1 MSDSPPFVLPASPRP
16 VPPPLPKRRFVG
28 FLLFTS
34 CLFNFLLLVAL
45 GIAVL
50 VLSLTSNSTTALRE
64 QHVSGNVSEKNKIA
78 IIHIDGVILEGLLSF
93 VEKQIDQAAGDD
105 GVKAVV
111 VRITSPGGSITASDR
126 VYRRLK
132 ELRDG
137 NPEKSTKPKPLV
149 VSMGAVAAS
158 GGYYVAMPA
167 KTIFAEPTTLTGS
180 IGVYIALPNVHELTD
195 KYGFKME
202 VMKRGAVKYAG
213 SPFTSLKP
221 EEREMWQE
229 LVDHSFVQFKEVVE
243 DARPQLKGKLEE
255 KVIDEKRTVFDNDGK
270 NPAPIQYVRR
280 LADGGVFTAGQAQ
293 KFHLI
298 DKLGYQEDAINEA
311 KDLASLGSD
320 YHVFQYEKPF
330 SLIESLL
337 GAKTNSSKE
346 GELSRLAEGLT
357 PRLWYLAPGFDV
369 TGIVSASQR

>member
-1 MSDSPPFVLPASPRP
+1 MSDSPPFALPASPRP
-16 VPPPLPKRRFVG
+16 APPPPSRRPLRG

-34 CLFNFLLLVAL
+34 CLFNFLFLIGL
-45 GIAVL
+45 GIVL
-50 VLSLTSNSTTALRE
+50 LFLIFGSSSTTPLRE
-64 QHVSGNVSEKNKIA
+64 QHIAGTASARNKIA
-78 IIHIDGVILEGLLSF
+78 IIHIDGIILEGLLTYI
-93 VEKQIDQAAGDD
+93 EKQIDQAAADD
-105 GVKAVV
+105 EVKAVV

-137 NPEKSTKPKPLV
+137 NVEKSTNPKPLV

-167 KTIFAEPTTLTGS
+167 KSIFAEPTTLTGS

-213 SPFTSLKP
+213 SPFATLKP

-229 LVDHSFVQFKEVVE
+229 LVDHSFAQFKEVVE

-255 KVIDEKRTVFDNDGK
+255 KVIDEKRTVLDNDGK
-270 NPAPIQYVRR
+270 NPTAIQYVRR
-280 LADGGVFTAGQAQ
+280 LADGGVFTADQAQ
-293 KFHLI
+293 KFHLV
-298 DKLGYQEDAINEA
+298 DKIGYQEDAIKEA
-311 KDLASLGSD
+311 KELASVGSN
-320 YHVFQYEKPF
+320 YQAIQYEKPF
-330 SLIESLL
+330 FFLESLL
-337 GAKTNSSKE
+337 GAKASSPKE
-346 GELSRLAEGLT
+346 GGFSQLAEGLT
-357 PRLWYLAPGFDV
+357 PRLWYLTPGFDL